1 MKRLI
6 ILGSLIPLL
15 LVGCATP
22 YQKMGLRGG
31 FADAQIDANTFFI
44 EFRGNAYTS
53 RQTVEKYL
61 LYRSAE
67 VALAAGYDYF
77 IFLKE
82 DIDSIDSYYT
92 TPGKYTSE
100 TTWSPSRRSVTKTGE
115 YIPPQT
121 YNYNKYE
128 GSARIRCFRG
138 EIPAGHLNAFDARNI
153 LHSLGPSIQKTE

>member
-1 MKRLI
+1 MKYLI
-6 ILGSLIPLL
+6 YLGSLLPLL
-15 LVGCATP
+15 LVGCGTP

-31 FADAQIDANTFFI
+31 YSDTHIDANTFFI

-61 LYRSAE
+61 LCRSAE

-77 IFLKE
+77 IFLEE
-82 DIDSIDSYYT
+82 DVDSIDSYYT

-100 TTWSPSRRSVTKTGE
+100 TTWSPSGRSVTTTRE

-121 YNYNKYE
+121 YNYKKYE
-128 GSARIRCFRG
+128 GSARIKCFRG
-138 EIPAGHLNAFDARNI
+138 EIPAGHPNAFDAQNV
-153 LHSLGPSIQKTE
+153 LNSLGPSIQKTE